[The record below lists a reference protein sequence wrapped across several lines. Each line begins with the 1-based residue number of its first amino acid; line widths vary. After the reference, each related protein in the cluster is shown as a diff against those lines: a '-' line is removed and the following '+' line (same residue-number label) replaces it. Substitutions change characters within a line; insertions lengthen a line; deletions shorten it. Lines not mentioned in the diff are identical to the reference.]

1 MAPAPLLSELEHLV
15 LLAVLRLG
23 ENAYAVTIRDE
34 IFNVTGLQPLR
45 GSIYVTLDRLEK
57 KDYLGSHMGDPTPER
72 GGKARRYFRV
82 TPVARRALRASRA
95 VFQKMWEGIETQAGK
110 S

>member
-1 MAPAPLLSELEHLV
+1 MAAPLLSELEHLV

-23 ENAYAVTIRDE
+23 ENAYAVSIRDE
-34 IFNVTGLQPLR
+34 ISSVTRLKPLR

-57 KDYLGSHMGDPTPER
+57 KGYLDSRMGDPLPER

-82 TPVARRALRASRA
+82 TAPARQALRASRN
-95 VFQKMWEGIETQAGK
+95 VFQKMWEGVEIPGK
-110 S
+110 P

>member
-1 MAPAPLLSELEHLV
+1 MAPEPLLSELEHLV

-23 ENAYAVTIRDE
+23 ENAYAVPVRHE
-34 IFNVTGLQPLR
+34 ISSVTGLQPLR

-57 KDYLGSHMGDPTPER
+57 KDYLVSEMGDPTPER

-82 TPVARRALRASRA
+82 TPAARRALRASRA
-95 VFQKMWEGIETQAGK
+95 AFHKMWEGVETTAGK
-110 S
+110 P

>member
-1 MAPAPLLSELEHLV
+1 MAPDPLLSELEHLV

-34 IFNVTGLQPLR
+34 ISTVTRLKPLR

-57 KDYLGSHMGDPTPER
+57 KDYLTSRMGDPTPER
-72 GGKARRYFRV
+72 GGKACRYFRV
-82 TPVARRALRASRA
+82 TPAARHALRASRA
-95 VFQKMWEGIETQAGK
+95 AFQKMWEGIEITR
-110 S
+110 

>member
-1 MAPAPLLSELEHLV
+1 MAPEPLLSELEHLV

-34 IFNVTGLQPLR
+34 ISNVTKLKPLR

-57 KDYLGSHMGDPTPER
+57 KDYLTSRMGDPTPER
-72 GGKARRYFRV
+72 GGKARRYFRI
-82 TPVARRALRASRA
+82 TAAARQALRSSRA
-95 VFQKMWEGIETQAGK
+95 VFQKMWEGVETLR
-110 S
+110 

>member
-1 MAPAPLLSELEHLV
+1 MAPEPLLSELEHLV

-23 ENAYAVTIRDE
+23 DNAYAVTIRNE
-34 IFNVTGLQPLR
+34 ISSVTKLRPLR

-57 KDYLGSHMGDPTPER
+57 KGYLTSRMGDPTPER

-82 TPVARRALRASRA
+82 TSVARQALRASRA
-95 VFQKMWEGIETQAGK
+95 AFQKMWEGVETLR
-110 S
+110 

>member
-1 MAPAPLLSELEHLV
+1 MPPDPLLSELEHLV

-23 ENAYAVTIRDE
+23 ANAYAVPIREE
-34 IFNVTGLQPLR
+34 ISTVTRLKPLR

-57 KDYLGSHMGDPTPER
+57 KNYLTSRMGDPTPER

-82 TPVARRALRASRA
+82 TPAARQALRASRA
-95 VFQKMWEGIETQAGK
+95 AFQKMWEGVEILR
-110 S
+110 

>member
-1 MAPAPLLSELEHLV
+1 MAPEPLLSELEHLV

-23 ENAYAVTIRDE
+23 DGAYAVSIRDE
-34 IFNVTGLQPLR
+34 ISSVTGLKPLR

-57 KDYLGSHMGDPTPER
+57 KEYLASSMGDPTPER

-82 TPVARRALRASRA
+82 TPAARRALRASRT
-95 VFQKMWEGIETQAGK
+95 VFQKMWEGVETPAGK